1 MTPFKLRSN
10 LVLVL
15 LSLGAAW
22 SCSFAQSGGAQTSA
36 AQQLEARAR
45 SLDAQGR
52 HDLAADNWRQVL
64 LIDPKAPDA
73 LASLAAYYQ
82 SIGDTAHAQHYLKQM
97 GSTGASPASLAA
109 PKGGAGVGDPRL
121 QQAAKLAAAH
131 RYNEAL
137 ALYRLVFGASPPAG
151 PWAVAYYETEAAVP
165 EELASAVAGL
175 RALIAKY
182 PQDPTYQLSLGKVL
196 TYRPATRLEG
206 ARMLAELRGSAAQT
220 EQAQA
225 AWRQA
230 ILWDPAGPAAT
241 QTSLQYLQLYPDP
254 ELEARMKSAEVHPVT
269 PESPVGSPLEGEGY
283 KALAAGNLNTAK
295 EKFSALLA
303 LPGSAGK
310 AHAGLGFVAM
320 QEQDFPAAIENFERA
335 RLHGLQTPGID
346 KALMQSRYF
355 ETLREGNN
363 ALKAKDFDGAAAD
376 FARARKLDPQRPEA
390 IEALAGALVAAGQPS
405 KAEVLFAELTKSNP
419 DNLDAW
425 VEWFDALL
433 GTGDAQ
439 RVLDE
444 QAKIPAA
451 TSHKLEQRVDYLAI
465 LSSANKALGDDA
477 AAQRLIDRVED
488 AAARGGPQSAA
499 ALLRAAGLLMQQGN
513 TDGASQLCRAVVQT
527 DHGNAEAWEMLV
539 RAAHAAGDDVSAIS
553 VAERMPEGVY
563 KSALKNPEF
572 LMTLAAIDQA
582 RQQYDQAAKLLD
594 RARSTGP
601 EELAESPRFQLQF
614 ASLDLDS
621 GNPERA
627 YSIYRR
633 LASEDPNQL
642 QAWSGMLA
650 ALHAGKHDQEALLA
664 VQRIPPAVSLR
675 LQTDAAFLQ
684 VLASIYSESGHPRPA
699 LQCLRAVSAL
709 YQQRNQPM
717 PFAVDTQFAWLL
729 LNEGDQRQ
737 LAAALDSLGNHRG
750 LTAAEKLELENIW
763 AAWSMRRAEVEYKA
777 GNGRKALTILQVANE
792 AYSDN
797 SALRRELCSMYV
809 RTGNPGPALKIYE
822 DMNWETAKL
831 GDYASAVDA
840 ALVAHRVPK
849 ADQWLQE
856 GLQRYPGNDQL
867 MALGAR
873 LEEQRG
879 DIKRAK
885 QYLLAEI
892 DSSHLAVDEG
902 SGASAAPLS
911 RLPSIEDDNASSPSV
926 SPEKA
931 LAEIL
936 GASSGPSLNS
946 PANSKSIPAKSL
958 GGPSIDSRS
967 GITQAKPANTSP
979 DSPDDDRLDSSP
991 FNSAAQRTL
1000 RDDSFGSPSQGM
1012 RTATYS
1018 SSDLPAWPAKMSF
1031 PRLPQQPGPKDEDY
1045 AAGQLSD
1052 ASAKLVMT
1060 PLPGERPRP
1069 RALLREVTFNEAAKD
1084 GSSGG
1089 AEETAEAQQ
1098 SPDPTSGNPVR
1109 SFTSSTPA
1117 PVNEASVASEQ
1128 QASDQLEALE
1138 SRYSPYVGGGGYLDS
1153 HSGTQ
1158 GFDRLQ
1164 RFEASTEASSVIGDS
1179 VRLTVITRPVLLDA
1193 GVPDASSNYRFGS
1206 ETTNQSE
1213 IVTSPGSKLLPTTDL
1228 FAAGYGGELQVASKY
1243 VQGSIGYSPANFP
1256 VTHVLGSLAVQPGSL
1271 PLTFLA
1277 YRQNVTDTLLSYAG
1291 LEDPYSGK
1299 VWGGVVAT
1307 GGMVKFSHGSG
1318 PSGFY
1323 ASIDG
1328 QELTG
1333 RNVANNS
1340 RIDGGTGAYFQVY
1353 ASKYGVLKVGANLTA
1368 MHYANNQRYFTF
1380 GQGGYFSPNQF
1391 LLMNAPI
1398 TWEGAP
1404 LHNFSYVINGSL
1416 GVQTFQDDPAMPG
1429 SLIVGNGAQS
1439 VTGAS
1444 YDFHARVAYH
1454 LNQHWLIEAFLDANN
1469 ARDYAN
1475 AAGGFSVRYLIRPLP
1490 AEGGPTGLVEEK
1502 QLRPVA
1508 IP

>member
-1 MTPFKLRSN
+1 MNQFTLKSILG
-10 LVLVL
+10 LVL
-15 LSLGAAW
+15 LSPCAA
-22 SCSFAQSGGAQTSA
+22 SLCSLRQAAAAQTTP
-36 AQQLEARAR
+36 AQQLVARAR
-45 SLDAQGR
+45 ALDAQGR
-52 HDLAADNWRQVL
+52 HDLAAADWHQVL
-64 LIDPKAPDA
+64 LIDPKQPDA
-73 LASLAAYYQ
+73 LAALASYSQ
-82 SIGDTAHAQHYLKQM
+82 SIGDDAHARQYLEQM
-97 GSTGASPASLAA
+97 RSAGASLPLAA
-109 PKGGAGVGDPRL
+109 PKGGAGGGGDPRL
-121 QQAAKLAAAH
+121 QQAAKLAIDH

-137 ALYRLVFGASPPAG
+137 ALYRQVFGASPPAG

-165 EELASAVAGL
+165 EELPAAIAGL

-182 PQDPTYQLSLGKVL
+182 PQDPTYRLSLGRVL

-206 ARMLAELRGSAAQT
+206 VRMLADLRGSATQI
-220 EQAQA
+220 EQARA
-225 AWRQA
+225 DWRQA
-230 ILWDPAGPAAT
+230 ILWDPAGPAAI
-241 QTSLQYLQLYPDP
+241 QTGPQFLQRYPDP
-254 ELEARMKSAEVHPVT
+254 GLEARMKSAEVHPVK
-269 PESPVGSPLEGEGY
+269 PEPPVGSPLEGEGY
-283 KALAAGNLNTAK
+283 KALSAGDLSTAK

-303 LPGSAGK
+303 LPGSAGN
-310 AHAGLGFVAM
+310 AHAGLGYVAM
-320 QEQDFPAAIENFERA
+320 QEQDFPAAIENFEQA
-335 RLHGLQTPGID
+335 RLHGLQTPGIN
-346 KALMQSRYF
+346 KALVECRYF
-355 ETLREGNN
+355 EILGEGNK
-363 ALKAKDFDGAAAD
+363 ALKAKDFAAAAAD
-376 FARARKLDPQRPEA
+376 FTRARKLDPHRPEA

-405 KAEVLFAELTKSNP
+405 KAEVLFAEVVKSNP
-419 DNLDAW
+419 DDLDAW

-433 GTGDAQ
+433 GEGDAQ

-444 QAKIPAA
+444 QAKIPTAINR
-451 TSHKLEQRVDYLAI
+451 KLEQRVDYLAI

-488 AAARGGPQSAA
+488 AAARGGAQSTAA
-499 ALLRAAGLLMQQGN
+499 QLLAAGLLMQQGN
-513 TDGASQLCRAVVQT
+513 TEGASQLCRAVVQT
-527 DHGNAEAWEMLV
+527 DHSNAEAWEMLV
-539 RAAHAAGDDVSAIS
+539 RAAHTAGDDVSAIS

-572 LMTLAAIDQA
+572 LMTLAAIDQS

-601 EELAESPRFQLQF
+601 EELAESPRFQLQL
-614 ASLDLDS
+614 ASLDLES
-621 GNPERA
+621 GNPEHA
-627 YSIYRR
+627 YNIYRR
-633 LASEDPNQL
+633 LASEDPDQL

-650 ALHAGKHDQEALLA
+650 ALHAGKRDQEALLA
-664 VQRIPPAVSLR
+664 VQKIPPAVSLR
-675 LQTDAAFLQ
+675 LQTDTAFLQ
-684 VLASIYSESGHPRPA
+684 VLASIYSESGHPRQA

-709 YQQRNQPM
+709 YQQRNQPV

-729 LNEGDQRQ
+729 LNEGDERQ
-737 LAAALDSLGNHRG
+737 LAAALDRLGNHRG
-750 LTAAEKLELENIW
+750 LTAGEKLELENIW
-763 AAWSMRRAEVEYKA
+763 AAWSMRRAEADYKS
-777 GNGRKALTILQVANE
+777 GNGHKALTILQVANE
-792 AYSDN
+792 AYPDN
-797 SALRRELCSMYV
+797 TALRGELCSMYV

-840 ALVAHRVPK
+840 ALVAHRVPR

-867 MALGAR
+867 LALGAR

-892 DSSHLAVDEG
+892 DSSHSAVDEG
-902 SGASAAPLS
+902 RGASALPLS
-911 RLPSIEDDNASSPSV
+911 RLPSIEDDDAPV
-926 SPEKA
+926 AAVTPEKT
-931 LAEIL
+931 LAEML
-936 GASSGPSLNS
+936 GASAGSSVNSPLNS
-946 PANSKSIPAKSL
+946 NSTPAKATAA
-958 GGPSIDSRS
+958 PS
-967 GITQAKPANTSP
+967 
-979 DSPDDDRLDSSP
+979 LDSSSGTAVPKPTALPDRPANDPLDPLP
-991 FNSAAQRTL
+991 FNPTVQRTL
-1000 RDDSFGSPSQGM
+1000 RDGSFTSPSQGM
-1012 RTATYS
+1012 RPAIYS
-1018 SSDLPAWPAKMSF
+1018 SSDLPAWPAKMSV
-1031 PRLPQQPGPKDEDY
+1031 PKPPPQAAPKDEDY
-1045 AAGQLSD
+1045 AAGQLAE
-1052 ASAKLVMT
+1052 ASARLVT
-1060 PLPGERPRP
+1060 APLPGERPRP
-1069 RALLREVTFNEAAKD
+1069 QVLLREVTFNEAAND
-1084 GSSGG
+1084 GSVGG
-1089 AEETAEAQQ
+1089 AEAAEAQQ

-1109 SFTSSTPA
+1109 SFTSSTPV
-1117 PVNEASVASEQ
+1117 PVNEASIASEQ
-1128 QASDQLEALE
+1128 LASDQLEALE
-1138 SRYSPYVGGGGYLDS
+1138 SRYSPYVGGGGYIDS

-1179 VRLTVITRPVLLDA
+1179 VRLTVITRPVLLEA
-1193 GVPDASSNYRFGS
+1193 GIPDASSNYRFGS
-1206 ETTNQSE
+1206 ESVNQSA
-1213 IVTSPGSKLLPTTDL
+1213 IVISPGSTLLPTTDL
-1228 FAAGYGGELQVASKY
+1228 FASGYGGELQVASKF
-1243 VQGSIGYSPANFP
+1243 VQGGIGYSPANFP
-1256 VTHVLGSLAVQPGSL
+1256 VAHVLGSLAVQPGSL
-1271 PLTFLA
+1271 PITFLA

-1318 PSGFY
+1318 LSGFY
-1323 ASIDG
+1323 ASFDG

-1429 SLIVGNGAQS
+1429 SLLVGNGAQS

-1475 AAGGFSVRYLIRPLP
+1475 AAGGFSIRYLVRPVP